1 MQPLDS
7 GNHQTNEAVTD
18 PSNPAH
24 QFRVAAI
31 AGNWLNRISRRW
43 SIHKKIAYGYI
54 LAISIAVLGTGAG
67 LIVGEYYDDKA
78 VEKFRTT
85 QKRYELMAHLEKPV
99 LEVKVHQQRLVAS
112 PENDVYRQ
120 EDEIIQLLESI
131 TEARKLIS
139 ELKLNLKDERGL
151 STEEAVK
158 SKTLLQTYATEL
170 KAYSW
175 VVEALLNKID
185 TDNPKS
191 KGTQVAKPFLIMMLK
206 GELAPKFEKLSA
218 SLEELVES
226 NLEQR
231 KQAEATFK
239 AAKLL
244 RVTIIVASM
253 MLSIAIAAIL
263 AYYTS
268 RAIARPIK
276 AVTDVAKQATQ
287 EGNYDLQAPVT
298 TEDEVGVLATSL
310 NQLIE
315 QVATQLREL
324 KQAQAQLIQSE
335 KMSGLGQMVAGIAHE
350 INNPVNFIYGNLKYT
365 NDYTQDLL
373 ELLHLYEQYYPQPEP
388 EIKSK
393 IEDIELT
400 FINEDLPKTL
410 NSMHLG
416 AERIRQ
422 IIQSLRNFCRL
433 DEAELKSVDIHEGLE
448 NTLFILSHRLNRRI
462 EVIKEYGTLPLIECY
477 PAQLNQV
484 FMNILSNAIDELL
497 EHKELSQPQ
506 IVIQTKLIDELLEHK
521 ELSQP
526 QIVIQTKLI
535 DEHQIEVRIRDNG
548 CGIAPEITDKI
559 FDPFFTTKPV
569 GKGTGMGLAICYQI
583 VEQHYGKVKV
593 ISEKNEG
600 AEFVVTLPVKHDLA
614 KE

>member
-7 GNHQTNEAVTD
+7 GNHQKNEAVTD

-85 QKRYELMAHLEKPV
+85 QKRYELMDHLEKAV
-99 LEVKVHQQRLVAS
+99 LEVNVHQQRVVAS

-120 EDEIIQLLESI
+120 EDEIVQLLESI

-170 KAYSW
+170 KAYSLL
-175 VVEALLNKID
+175 VEALLNKID

-191 KGTQVAKPFLIMMLK
+191 KGTQVAKPFLITMLK

-244 RVTIIVASM
+244 RVTIIVVSM

-410 NSMHLG
+410 NSMHMG

-484 FMNILSNAIDELL
+484 FMNILSNA
-497 EHKELSQPQ
+497 
-506 IVIQTKLIDELLEHK
+506 IDELLEHK

>member
-7 GNHQTNEAVTD
+7 GNHQKNEAVTD

-85 QKRYELMAHLEKPV
+85 QKRYELMDHLEKAV

-191 KGTQVAKPFLIMMLK
+191 KGTQVAKPFLITMLK

-244 RVTIIVASM
+244 RVTIIVVSM

-506 IVIQTKLIDELLEHK
+506 IVIQTKLIDE
-521 ELSQP
+521 
-526 QIVIQTKLI
+526 
-535 DEHQIEVRIRDNG
+535 HQIEVRIRDNG

-600 AEFVVTLPVKHDLA
+600 AEFVVTLQVKHDLA

>member
-7 GNHQTNEAVTD
+7 GNHQKNEAVTD

-244 RVTIIVASM
+244 RVTIIVVSM

-506 IVIQTKLIDELLEHK
+506 IVIQTKLIDE
-521 ELSQP
+521 
-526 QIVIQTKLI
+526 
-535 DEHQIEVRIRDNG
+535 HQIEVRIRDNG

-593 ISEKNEG
+593 ISELNEG

>member
-7 GNHQTNEAVTD
+7 GNHQKNEAVTD

-85 QKRYELMAHLEKPV
+85 QKRYELMDHLEKAV
-99 LEVKVHQQRLVAS
+99 LEVNVHQQRVVAS
-112 PENDVYRQ
+112 PENDLYRQ
-120 EDEIIQLLESI
+120 EDKIVQLLESI

-175 VVEALLNKID
+175 LVEALLNKID

-506 IVIQTKLIDELLEHK
+506 IVIQTKLID
-521 ELSQP
+521 
-526 QIVIQTKLI
+526 
-535 DEHQIEVRIRDNG
+535 DHQIEVRIRDNG

>member
-244 RVTIIVASM
+244 RVTIIVVSM

-506 IVIQTKLIDELLEHK
+506 IVIQTKLIDE
-521 ELSQP
+521 
-526 QIVIQTKLI
+526 
-535 DEHQIEVRIRDNG
+535 HQIEVRIRDNG

>member
-7 GNHQTNEAVTD
+7 GNHQKNEAVTD

-85 QKRYELMAHLEKPV
+85 QKRYELMDHLEKAV
-99 LEVKVHQQRLVAS
+99 LEVKVHEQRLVAS
-112 PENDVYRQ
+112 PENDVLRK
-120 EDEIIQLLESI
+120 EDEIVQLLESI

-170 KAYSW
+170 KAYSLL
-175 VVEALLNKID
+175 VEALLNKID

-191 KGTQVAKPFLIMMLK
+191 KGAQVAKPFLITMLK
-206 GELAPKFEKLSA
+206 GELPPKFEKLSA

-410 NSMHLG
+410 NSMHMG

-448 NTLFILSHRLNRRI
+448 NTLFILSHRLNQRI

-484 FMNILSNAIDELL
+484 FMNILSNA
-497 EHKELSQPQ
+497 
-506 IVIQTKLIDELLEHK
+506 IDELLEHK

-583 VEQHYGKVKV
+583 VEQHYGKVEV
-593 ISEKNEG
+593 ISEPNEG
-600 AEFVVTLPVKHDLA
+600 AEFVVTLPVKHDSTQ
-614 KE
+614 